1 MQLRTLAGM
10 CARVT
15 TFRLGAAAQSV
26 IDWYIFH
33 TDKKVGSGLTE
44 YQTGPL
50 KLQVLNQE
58 KLKGRDQGCRIS
70 SSLCEA
76 NKTTTQDANL
86 DCFHYNPVVCT
97 AVVQHD
103 VTDSEA
109 RKSKATPST
118 YKIQAQHIC
127 KILEILINV

>member
-10 CARVT
+10 CVSVT

-26 IDWYIFH
+26 IDWYIS
-33 TDKKVGSGLTE
+33 TLIKRLDLGWILN
-44 YQTGPL
+44 
-50 KLQVLNQE
+50 LQVLNQE
-58 KLKGRDQGCRIS
+58 KHKGRDQGCIIL

-103 VTDSEA
+103 VMDSEA
-109 RKSKATPST
+109 CKSKATPST
-118 YKIQAQHIC
+118 YKIHAQRRFHI
-127 KILEILINV
+127 L